1 MCLSKDFY
9 NSNINRLLKVFLLL
23 ALLSSSGTEKA
34 FAQEKTDDDKYKN
47 QKDIKDVIKDL
58 FGTKKTISD
67 TIKVTNNS
75 KKLSLSILPGIS
87 YNPAT
92 DFVVGV
98 STGISWYMG
107 DRSNTS
113 NSSVFTAVSYTTKK
127 QFKLSAQ
134 SGIYTENNEWNFQG
148 DIRFW
153 KYSQDT
159 YGLGTG
165 TPPED
170 KQFMNFKLVRINE
183 NVLKKL
189 FKNFYAGLGYSLEYY
204 FSVNTLDDDDK
215 PVYPNYN
222 SSYSIKHGFDS
233 SKYLSSGLVLN
244 TNFDSRDNTINPYK
258 GIMADLKYYLYNKV
272 LGSDKNRQTLNYEF
286 RAYKSFSKES
296 KYVLAFW
303 TMGNFT
309 LNGETPYLSLFSN
322 GWDKFNT
329 TGRAYIQGRFRG
341 NDLLYA
347 EIENRFSL
355 TKNGLLGLVLFA
367 NAVSISNPDANI
379 KLMDHIEPAAGFG
392 LRIKFDKYSRTN
404 ICVDFGIGTHG
415 SKTVFL
421 NIGEIF

>member
-1 MCLSKDFY
+1 MCLFKDFY

-107 DRSNTS
+107 NSSNTS
-113 NSSVFTAVSYTTKK
+113 NSSIFTAVSYTTKK

-170 KQFMNFKLVRINE
+170 KQFMNFKLIRINE
-183 NVLKKL
+183 NVLKK
-189 FKNFYAGLGYSLEYY
+189 
-204 FSVNTLDDDDK
+204 
-215 PVYPNYN
+215 
-222 SSYSIKHGFDS
+222 I
-233 SKYLSSGLVLN
+233 
-244 TNFDSRDNTINPYK
+244 I
-258 GIMADLKYYLYNKV
+258 
-272 LGSDKNRQTLNYEF
+272 
-286 RAYKSFSKES
+286 
-296 KYVLAFW
+296 
-303 TMGNFT
+303 
-309 LNGETPYLSLFSN
+309 
-322 GWDKFNT
+322 
-329 TGRAYIQGRFRG
+329 
-341 NDLLYA
+341 
-347 EIENRFSL
+347 
-355 TKNGLLGLVLFA
+355 
-367 NAVSISNPDANI
+367 
-379 KLMDHIEPAAGFG
+379 
-392 LRIKFDKYSRTN
+392 
-404 ICVDFGIGTHG
+404 
-415 SKTVFL
+415 
-421 NIGEIF
+421 

>member
-1 MCLSKDFY
+1 M
-9 NSNINRLLKVFLLL
+9 
-23 ALLSSSGTEKA
+23 
-34 FAQEKTDDDKYKN
+34 
-47 QKDIKDVIKDL
+47 
-58 FGTKKTISD
+58 
-67 TIKVTNNS
+67 
-75 KKLSLSILPGIS
+75 
-87 YNPAT
+87 
-92 DFVVGV
+92 
-98 STGISWYMG
+98 
-107 DRSNTS
+107 
-113 NSSVFTAVSYTTKK
+113 
-127 QFKLSAQ
+127 
-134 SGIYTENNEWNFQG
+134 
-148 DIRFW
+148 
-153 KYSQDT
+153 
-159 YGLGTG
+159 
-165 TPPED
+165 
-170 KQFMNFKLVRINE
+170 
-183 NVLKKL
+183 
-189 FKNFYAGLGYSLEYY
+189 EYY

-367 NAVSISNPDANI
+367 NAVSISNPDAKV

-421 NIGEIF
+421 NIGEIFYFYFRILNPRQSLRHSSGTLTDRLAS

>member
-1 MCLSKDFY
+1 MCFIKDFY
-9 NSNINRLLKVFLLL
+9 KTIILRFLKVFLFLVF
-23 ALLSSSGTEKA
+23 LSSVGNGKA
-34 FAQEKTDDDKYKN
+34 FSQEKTDDYKYKN
-47 QKDIKDVIKDL
+47 QKDLKDVIKNL
-58 FGTKKTISD
+58 FHTKKTLAD
-67 TIKVTNNS
+67 TVNFTDNSNNFS
-75 KKLSLSILPGIS
+75 ISILPGIS

-92 DFVVGV
+92 DFVLGV

-107 DRSNTS
+107 NRSNTS
-113 NSSVFTAVSYTTKK
+113 NSSVFTSVSYTTKK
-127 QFKLSAQ
+127 QFKVSVQ
-134 SGIYTENNEWNFQG
+134 SGIYTKNNEWNFQG

-165 TPPED
+165 TLPEN
-170 KQFMNFKLVRINE
+170 KQFMNFKLIRLNE
-183 NVLKKL
+183 NVLRKL

-204 FSVNTLDDDDK
+204 FSVNTLDDEDK

-244 TNFDSRDNTINPYK
+244 MNFDSRDNTINSYK
-258 GIMADLKYYLYNKV
+258 GIMADLKYYLYNKS
-272 LGSDKNRQTLNYEF
+272 LGSNKNRQTINYEL
-286 RAYKSFSKES
+286 RAFKSFSKES
-296 KYVLAFW
+296 NYVLAFW

-329 TGRAYIQGRFRG
+329 TARAYIQGRFRG
-341 NDLLYA
+341 DDLLYA

-355 TKNGLLGLVLFA
+355 TKNGLLGMVIFA
-367 NAVSISNPDANI
+367 NAVSISNPDANV
-379 KLMDHIEPAAGFG
+379 KLLDYIEPAAGFG
-392 LRIKFDKYSRTN
+392 FRIKFDKYSRTN

-415 SKTVFL
+415 DKSVFL